1 MGKTIWRSEPVWV
14 ENRLDEL
21 RIGVKG
27 QSNSVI
33 ARTPRNVLRDSLG
46 MSLPEVE
53 LPIGLGLSQRYQTQ
67 MNSECRYDM
76 SGSEG
81 MSDKVH
87 VREGN
92 NPELQLRPPSSG

>member
-33 ARTPRNVLRDSLG
+33 ARTPRNVLRDSL
-46 MSLPEVE
+46 EVKSAGGRATNRDRAVTTVPNPDE
-53 LPIGLGLSQRYQTQ
+53 LRMP
-67 MNSECRYDM
+67 
-76 SGSEG
+76 
-81 MSDKVH
+81 V
-87 VREGN
+87 
-92 NPELQLRPPSSG
+92 